1 LLDSAGNPR
10 NLTNSKGKKRR
21 PASKSL
27 ASITKC
33 SNSTFL
39 DFIHRCLDW
48 DPAKRLKPAKALEHP
63 FIMDVFKNA
72 SISALEKVY
81 DSYTLTKSAKEK
93 PSSLLE
99 RKTKNIIRKFP
110 STTSFLRLNVNQSPS
125 SHQSKSKLP
134 AVTSLEKWKSSMMAP
149 KITSSYKQASFG
161 DMNKHSS
168 QSIYSGKNS
177 LPPIAV
183 DRTNSKVTQKQK
195 IHLLEKMEVKQS
207 SKEQGLYNNNNI
219 INEDEAFEQE
229 LALLNEEIAKE
240 LLPPPPPPPL
250 NQVNHTHRYPFLD
263 ENSIDYDE
271 DAADEFNIELR
282 IKEEETQKLK
292 GLSRITKMKEKRK
305 KIDQPLINLK
315 IKQLKKQRVVKP
327 FESDDDSN

>member
-1 LLDSAGNPR
+1 MLDSAGNPR

-81 DSYTLTKSAKEK
+81 DSYTLTNKEK

-110 STTSFLRLNVNQSPS
+110 STTSFLRLNVSNQSS
-125 SHQSKSKLP
+125 SSYQSKSKLP

-161 DMNKHSS
+161 DMNKQSS
-168 QSIYSGKNS
+168 LSIYSGKNS

-183 DRTNSKVTQKQK
+183 ERTNTKVIPEAKN
-195 IHLLEKMEVKQS
+195 S
-207 SKEQGLYNNNNI
+207 SFRKNGSEPI
-219 INEDEAFEQE
+219 IERTGA
-229 LALLNEEIAKE
+229 
-240 LLPPPPPPPL
+240 
-250 NQVNHTHRYPFLD
+250 T
-263 ENSIDYDE
+263 
-271 DAADEFNIELR
+271 
-282 IKEEETQKLK
+282 
-292 GLSRITKMKEKRK
+292 
-305 KIDQPLINLK
+305 
-315 IKQLKKQRVVKP
+315 
-327 FESDDDSN
+327 